1 MVVHVAL
8 DRPENAG
15 ILHYLGPGRGLEHL
29 AVGESSEDAD
39 RLHLGTHPLVV
50 ARLWD
55 VLNDALPVDGR
66 CLIYGSPALVEPR
79 SGVVLAAA
87 IGTQYVLRLL
97 PDARELA
104 LAAGASV
111 THTFSTSG
119 GTLDLAVSL
128 GSDWTFG
135 ADDPR
140 EPDWLAATASA
151 VHDG

>member
-1 MVVHVAL
+1 MVVHVAV

-29 AVGESSEDAD
+29 PIGQSPEGAD
-39 RLHLGTHPLVV
+39 RPHLGTHPLVV

-55 VLNDALPVDGR
+55 ILNGGLPVDGR

-97 PDARELA
+97 PNERELA
-104 LAAGASV
+104 LAAGAAI
-111 THTFSTSG
+111 THTFQTSG
-119 GTLDLAVSL
+119 GTLDLAESL
-128 GSDWTFG
+128 GPDWIFG
-135 ADDPR
+135 ADDQR
-140 EPDWLAATASA
+140 EPAWLAATARA
-151 VHDG
+151 LL